1 MEALN
6 KSLRVSTWPFKKDTN
21 SQIRRELA
29 AVRDHKHVHKVNLR
43 LKCWTT
49 VEGQRVCRDVGTQN
63 YNHTRKIG
71 VLNRRL
77 RRRPEGNPCGTA
89 LRVDPRCTGSALT
102 NAVFNVGMRDRVV
115 HDLQD
120 KMKCMINALGDVYGA
135 GTEWQVDTVTM
146 GVYRSKGLTLKGR
159 KRKGGTYAPLPKGLE
174 KRYCVRNLHVDEH
187 CFAYCLAAHLHPPP
201 SNPHRL
207 AHYQA
212 YLFPAEGP
220 RFPHI
225 PPVVSVKDIPRIE
238 KAYGLTINVY
248 AVAADV
254 HTYTPF
260 LVYPDERGAAH
271 RDPATIIPLL
281 LHDSHYSLITNF
293 PQFAA
298 RQRSPCCYACLTPLT
313 EPHADHAA
321 RCSKF
326 PPLTMLAAR
335 TPTLKY
341 APATPPQTVIAADFE
356 SMLFGDAHIP
366 SAWAMQ
372 VIGGTLHEGFGPTT
386 VADFIEAVMSYASP
400 LTVCLFHNLKGY
412 DSHHILRHIADEGS
426 PYRVEILPQT
436 AEKIVS
442 MTIFRGK
449 DRVRFIDSMGLMNDS
464 LDNLLTMAGL
474 GNKLYY
480 PYEYFDTWEKYALTD
495 MPPIEAFHSNLTG
508 KGVTPEQYAQ
518 AAALFEGCAD
528 LQEYT
533 MLYVRR
539 DVVGL
544 AQVIT
549 RFRETILASH
559 GVDPCAYFSLPG
571 ASWAAMLKITETEL
585 DTVPPEMYQWLES
598 GVRGGLAVASRH
610 YADGGSGSIT
620 YFDANNLYG
629 WGMMQPLPV
638 GGYEWVH
645 ERVDVDGH
653 SHILEVD
660 LEYPEGLHHLPAHR
674 QLPLAPDFR
683 ECPDGFV
690 KLCGTFE
697 PKERYVLHA
706 RALDYYVAKGLV
718 VTKVHRIMR
727 FRERAWLKPYI
738 DLNSTL
744 RAAATNSFD
753 SNLYKLMNNSVYGKC
768 LESTRNRCKVRTFT
782 DRAKFE
788 AFVSRPEFVSATA
801 LGPHMVQ
808 ATAARTF
815 MRCDKVPAVGVTIL
829 DLSKLHMARW
839 HHDTVH
845 RVLPTAELCATDT
858 DSFMYWTPG
867 KTDAQVYT
875 ALKDSLDTSNFPA
888 DHPLY
893 HTRHKK
899 VPGYFKSECPP
910 PDRIR
915 EGVFLRAKLYSL
927 DIEHTCGPRCETP
940 CPHHG
945 VQKAKGVKTGYVRDH
960 ISHHDYVQCFH
971 TREDLVTKPHQ
982 KISAFKHNIVT
993 ETFTKVGLSARD
1005 DKRVQI
1011 DDIRTAPYK

>member
-1 MEALN
+1 MEALSN
-6 KSLRVSTWPFKKDTN
+6 SIRVASWPFKDDN
-21 SQIRRELA
+21 RERIRRQLA
-29 AVRDHKHVHKVNLR
+29 QVKDHKHVHKVNLR
-43 LKCWTT
+43 LKCYAN
-49 VEGQRVCRDVGTQN
+49 VDGQRVTRDVGTQN

-77 RRRPEGNPCGTA
+77 RRRPAGNPCGTA

-102 NAVFNVGMRDRVV
+102 NAAFNATMRDRVLN
-115 HDLQD
+115 DLD
-120 KMKCMINALGDVYGA
+120 GKMQAMVNAIGDVYG
-135 GTEWQVDTVTM
+135 GGMDWHVDTVTI
-146 GVYRSKGLTLKGR
+146 GLYRARGMRLNPR
-159 KRKGGTYAPLPKGLE
+159 KRKGGAYAPLPKELE

-187 CFAYCLAAHLHPPP
+187 CFAYCIAAHLHRPAR
-201 SNPHRL
+201 NPNRL
-207 AHYQA
+207 SHYTRI
-212 YLFPAEGP
+212 LFPAEGP
-220 RFPHI
+220 RYPLI
-225 PPVVSVKDIPRIE
+225 PPVVDVKDIPRIE
-238 KAYGLTINVY
+238 REYGLLVNVY
-248 AVAADV
+248 AVASDIKS
-254 HTYTPF
+254 YTPF
-260 LVYPDERGAAH
+260 LVYPDERGAAN
-271 RDPATIIPLL
+271 RDPAAIIPLL
-281 LHDSHYSLITNF
+281 LHEKHYSLITNF
-293 PQFAA
+293 PQFAT
-298 RQRSPCCYACLTPLT
+298 RQGNPACFACLTPLT

-326 PPLTMLAAR
+326 PPITMLAAK
-335 TPTLKY
+335 TPALKY
-341 APATPPQTVIAADFE
+341 TPATPPNTVITADFE
-356 SMLFGDAHIP
+356 AMLQGEAHIP
-366 SAWAMQ
+366 CAWAMQ
-372 VIGGTLHEGFGPTT
+372 VIGGALHEGFGPST

-412 DSHHILRHIADEGS
+412 DSHHILRHLADRGS

-436 AEKIVS
+436 CEKIVS

-480 PYEYFDTWEKYALTD
+480 PYEYFCSWDKYLETA
-495 MPPIEAFHSNLTG
+495 MPPIEAFYSALTE
-508 KGVTPEQYAQ
+508 KDVTSEQYAE
-518 AAALFEGCAD
+518 AAALFDGCEN

-544 AQVIT
+544 AEVLT
-549 RFRETILASH
+549 RFRTLMLESH
-559 GVDPCAYFSLPG
+559 GIDPCAYFSLPG
-571 ASWAAMLKITETEL
+571 ASWAAMLKITKTEL

-610 YADGGSGSIT
+610 YADSASGSIT

-629 WGMMQPLPV
+629 WAMSQPLPL

-645 ERVDVDGH
+645 ERVDLDGYG
-653 SHILEVD
+653 HILEVD
-660 LEYPEGLHHLPAHR
+660 LEYPEALHSHAAHR

-683 ECPDGFV
+683 ECPDGFI

-697 PKERYVLHA
+697 PKERYVLHD

-727 FRERAWLKPYI
+727 FRQRAWLKPYI
-738 DLNSTL
+738 DLNSSL
-744 RAAATNSFD
+744 RAASTNTFD
-753 SNLYKLMNNSVYGKC
+753 SNLYKLMNNAVYGKT

-782 DRAKFE
+782 DRDKFE
-788 AFVSRPEFVSATA
+788 AFVSKPEFVSATP

-829 DLSKLHMARW
+829 DLSKLHMAQW
-839 HHDTVH
+839 HHDTVLAK
-845 RVLPTAELCATDT
+845 LPSAELCATDT
-858 DSFMYWTPG
+858 DSFMYWVPG
-867 KTDAQVYT
+867 STDEQVYD
-875 ALKDSLDTSNFPA
+875 ALKENLDTSNFPPE
-888 DHPLY
+888 HPLY

-910 PDRIR
+910 PDSIR

-927 DIEHTCGPRCETP
+927 DIRHTCGPKCDSP
-940 CPHHG
+940 CSHHS
-945 VQKAKGVKTGYVRDH
+945 VQKAKGVKTGYVRNH
-960 ISHHDYVQCFH
+960 ITHADYMQCFH

-1011 DDIRTAPYK
+1011 DDIRTVPYK